1 MLEDDSDGNSCARTL
16 PSITNR
22 ERTTKSRRAV
32 APIIALDQ
40 PGRLRLSNLQAL
52 FAVSHTTI
60 YQRIRSGLLPQPDG
74 WDLPGR
80 PKGERGR
87 PYWKT
92 ETIKALLEA

>member
-1 MLEDDSDGNSCARTL
+1 MLENDSDGSSCPPPIPSVTHRDRT
-16 PSITNR
+16 P
-22 ERTTKSRRAV
+22 KSRRAV

-40 PGRLRLSNLQAL
+40 PGKLRLSNLQAL
-52 FAVSHTTI
+52 FGVSHTTI